1 MKILISAC
9 QNYTFLNHTTTQMK
23 KLLFIFSLFLLMTSF
38 RNKALVWTAI
48 GDSITYMNEHPEET
62 DNRITNGYM
71 SMVTRQLPH
80 IKYINQGHNGWTAG
94 RIAEKI
100 EGLDLQNSDIY
111 SVFLGTNDWWAG
123 RPLGTITDYQ
133 QNSGNST
140 FYGSYRIIINKL
152 RALNPQAQ
160 IILVTPMQRVDFVYL
175 KDMKNNAWGSYKPK
189 NGQSLGQ
196 FADAVKEIGQYEQL
210 KVIDLFNEKKL
221 ALKHLVKYK
230 RLKDPETGNYKN
242 FSYPTFTNVAFDP
255 LKDNYPYPVDAI
267 DMTYDGLHPSDKGY
281 EIISRLFVKA
291 LKTGKAN

>member
-1 MKILISAC
+1 
-9 QNYTFLNHTTTQMK
+9 MK
-23 KLLFIFSLFLLMTSF
+23 KLLFIFSLFLLVTSF
-38 RNKALVWTAI
+38 RDKASVWTAI

-62 DNRITNGYM
+62 DNRITKGYM
-71 SMVTRQLPH
+71 SMVTGQLPH

-100 EGLDLQNSDIY
+100 DDLNLQKSDIY

-123 RPLGTITDYQ
+123 RPLGTITDYK

-140 FYGSYRIIINKL
+140 FYGSYRFIINKL

-175 KDMKNNAWGSYKPK
+175 KDMKNNAWGSYKQK
-189 NGQSLGQ
+189 NGQSLSQ

-210 KVIDLFNEKKL
+210 NVIDLFNEKKL

-255 LKDNYPYPVDAI
+255 LKDQYPYPVDAI

-291 LKTGKAN
+291 LKTGKVN

>member
-1 MKILISAC
+1 
-9 QNYTFLNHTTTQMK
+9 MK

-38 RNKALVWTAI
+38 RDKALVWTAI

-62 DNRITNGYM
+62 DNRITKGYM

-100 EGLDLQNSDIY
+100 EGLDLQKSDIY

-123 RPLGTITDYQ
+123 RPLGTITDYK

-175 KDMKNNAWGSYKPK
+175 KDMKNNAWGSYKQK

-196 FADAVKEIGQYEQL
+196 FADAIKEIGQYEQL
-210 KVIDLFNEKKL
+210 KVIDLFSEKKL

-255 LKDNYPYPVDAI
+255 LKDQYPYPVDAI

-281 EIISRLFVKA
+281 EIISKLFVKA